1 MSVSIAEIAASS
13 EQVAKVV
20 RAIDEIA
27 FQTNILALNA
37 SIEAARAGS
46 AGAGFAV
53 VASEVRNLAQRS
65 AAAAHEITSVI
76 GDAVSKA
83 HNGRAT
89 LEGMSGAVRELIAS
103 AEQAKSLVGS
113 MHKTSSEQFEGM
125 SRLTKSLENIQ
136 SLTQQTASHAEESAA
151 AGEELS
157 AQAQSMRALSGRL
170 SAVITGA

>member
-1 MSVSIAEIAASS
+1 
-13 EQVAKVV
+13 
-20 RAIDEIA
+20 
-27 FQTNILALNA
+27 
-37 SIEAARAGS
+37 
-46 AGAGFAV
+46 
-53 VASEVRNLAQRS
+53 
-65 AAAAHEITSVI
+65 VI